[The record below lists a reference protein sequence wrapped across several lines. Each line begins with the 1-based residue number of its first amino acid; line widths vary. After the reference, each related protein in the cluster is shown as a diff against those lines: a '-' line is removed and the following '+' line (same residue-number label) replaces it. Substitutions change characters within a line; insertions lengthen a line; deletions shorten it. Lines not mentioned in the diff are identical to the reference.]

1 MSLRRPSLKST
12 AYMLLLAAGIVLVI
26 ALVFRG
32 AGAPEEPARTVLPGA
47 ADLTLPEAGR
57 YLVLAEQVVR
67 PNPSTASHRDDPQP
81 KIELTELLP
90 GNIRGPQITIE
101 APSRLDWLYKV
112 MVGGSGRTRGH
123 FHLSRPGTYRIE
135 GVEKAEGGG
144 AGKASVVLAL
154 VHTASPG
161 RFLWLALGFGGQI
174 CFSMRFLIQWL
185 ASERAGRSTI
195 PRAFWYYSLVG
206 GLMVLTYAAYTRDPV
221 FGTWCSSVARTGGP
235 GTVAHESP
243 SPKHTTR
250 NTQRSTR
257 NGGRFAAET

>member
-12 AYMLLLAAGIVLVI
+12 VYMLLLAAGILLAVGLI
-26 ALVFRG
+26 FRG
-32 AGAPEEPARTVLPGA
+32 VGAPEEPARVVMPGA

-67 PNPSTASHRDDPQP
+67 PRPASASHRDDPLLD
-81 KIELTELLP
+81 IELTELLA
-90 GNIRGPQITIE
+90 GNIRGPKIPIDP
-101 APSRLDWLYKV
+101 PSRLDWIYKV

-123 FHLSRPGTYRIE
+123 FHLDRPGTFRIE
-135 GVEKAEGGG
+135 GTEKAAGGG

-185 ASERAGRSTI
+185 ASERAGRSTV

-206 GLMVLTYAAYTRDPV
+206 GLMVLAYAAYTRDPV
-221 FGTWCSSVARTGGP
+221 FIAAYVFNAFIY
-235 GTVAHESP
+235 V
-243 SPKHTTR
+243 R
-250 NTQRSTR
+250 NLVLL
-257 NGGRFAAET
+257 GREERRAGSGAEAGA